1 MRGIIF
7 GVIFCFLISLS
18 EIGSVLLSNGSPLAH
33 FYSTSLAIIFL
44 FLIIIFLRRLFKFQD
59 LVIIYI
65 MMIVSC
71 SIVSWGLILNLISF
85 ISGIS
90 YFATPTNEW
99 EKLIHPYL
107 KKQFF
112 INDSKVISYFYEG
125 LPKGMKIEWAV
136 WFKVLSFWFTFIIGF
151 YLICIFIVLI
161 LRKQWIERERLSFP
175 LTELPLRMIGERK
188 FLKDKLMWVGFFIP
202 FLVYG
207 LRGLHTIKPVFP
219 APNIFPS
226 LSIMRGVIKLPFFF
240 HFEMVGVAFFMPKD
254 VLLSV
259 WFFSFLYI
267 LLTGFLKLTGIT
279 KGPSV
284 IPSDPATTEVSF
296 FAFGALVVYSLS
308 CIYFAKSYLKEVFKN
323 TFTHDNKE
331 SESFIYKVSII
342 GFFFFLFYL
351 IFYLKFMGLRFLS
364 AVYFLLITILIY
376 LGITRIIAQTGLA
389 YFSTPIVGFLPPLY
403 TFGSKYLGP
412 SGITNLCLSYV
423 WQFDIRT
430 TVMASTANGLKI
442 ASEFKVN
449 PKKLLLPIL
458 ISIFI
463 SYFFTSYLVIKLCY
477 KYGGLNLLTWPFSS
491 IHNYVA
497 KNIISSIKE
506 PIGFSKTFIT
516 WTFGGILTAIFL
528 TFMKN
533 RFLWWQLS
541 PIGLCLGLP
550 LSVYCNWFS
559 VFCAWIAKIIILK
572 YGGVK
577 VYNKAKSFF
586 QGLILGAFITA
597 GIWNIIGYL
606 TKTTIRFFVR

>member
-1 MRGIIF
+1 MKGIIT
-7 GVIFCFLISLS
+7 GIIFCFLISLS
-18 EIGSVLLSNGSPLAH
+18 EIGSVLLANGSPLSH
-33 FYSTSLAIIFL
+33 FYSTSAAIIFL
-44 FLIIIFLRRLFKFQD
+44 FLITIFLRKIFSFED
-59 LVIIYI
+59 LVIGYL

-85 ISGIS
+85 IAGIS

-107 KKQFF
+107 KEQFF
-112 INDSKVISYFYEG
+112 IKDTKIVSYFFEG
-125 LPKGMKIEWAV
+125 LPKGMKIQWGI
-136 WFKVLSFWFTFIIGF
+136 WFKVLSLWFTFIIGF
-151 YLICIFIVLI
+151 YLLCIFIIFVLK
-161 LRKQWIERERLSFP
+161 KQWIERERLSYP
-175 LTELPLRMIGERK
+175 LTELPLKMIGEKK
-188 FLKDKLMWVGFFIP
+188 FFKDKVMWIGFFIP
-202 FLVYG
+202 FFVYS
-207 LRGLHTIKPVFP
+207 LRGLNALKPVFP

-226 LSIMRGVIKLPFFF
+226 WSIMRGVIKLPLFF
-240 HFEMVGVAFFMPKD
+240 HFEMIGVAFFMPKD

-259 WFFSFLYI
+259 WFFSLLYI
-267 LLTGFLKLTGIT
+267 LLTGFLKLTGTT

-284 IPSDPATTEVSF
+284 IPSDPSTIEISF
-296 FAFGALVVYSLS
+296 FAFGCLLVYSLS
-308 CIYFAKSYLKEVFKN
+308 CIYFARTYLRETFKN
-323 TFTHDNKE
+323 MYNSNKE
-331 SESFIYKVSII
+331 QENFLYKFSYI
-342 GFFFFLFYL
+342 GFFIFFLYL
-351 IFYLKFMGLRFLS
+351 IIYLKIMGLKFLP
-364 AVYFLLITILIY
+364 AVYFLIITILIY

-389 YFSTPIVGFLPPLY
+389 YFSTPIVGFLPTLY

-442 ASEFKVN
+442 ANEFKINV
-449 PKKLLLPIL
+449 KKLIFPII

-477 KYGGLNLLTWPFSS
+477 KYGGLNLLTWPFNS

-506 PIGFSKTFIT
+506 PIGFNKTFFT
-516 WTFGGILTAIFL
+516 WTFGGILSMTFF

-533 RFLWWQLS
+533 RFLWWPIS
-541 PIGLCLGLP
+541 PVGLCLGLP

-559 VFCAWIAKIIILK
+559 VFCAWVAKIIIMK

-577 VYNKAKSFF
+577 VYNRVKYFF
-586 QGLILGAFITA
+586 YGLILGAFITG